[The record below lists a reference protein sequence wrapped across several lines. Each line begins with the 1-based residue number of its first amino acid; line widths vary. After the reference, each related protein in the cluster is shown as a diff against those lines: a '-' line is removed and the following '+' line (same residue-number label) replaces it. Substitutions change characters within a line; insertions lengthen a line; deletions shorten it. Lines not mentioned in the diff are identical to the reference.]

1 MSAIFTL
8 LSQVDRC
15 YGWKATHNGSIRDC
29 LSKQDENT
37 SREFQDRADQIKVQL
52 MEQGLNAELY
62 WRNTDLGRTVS
73 LVPTSAISGEGVTDL
88 LLLLCKLTQTR
99 MAQSLMY
106 VDTLQCTILEV
117 KQLEGL
123 GTTLDVILV
132 NGTLR
137 EGDRIAV
144 SHKPFSP
151 PLSFAF
157 GGVCELL

>member
-1 MSAIFTL
+1 M
-8 LSQVDRC
+8 DRC
-15 YGWKATHNGSIRDC
+15 YGWKATPNGSIGDS
-29 LSKQDENT
+29 LAKQEENT
-37 SREFQDRADQIKVQL
+37 KREFQDRADHIKVQL

-62 WRNTDLGRTVS
+62 WRNTDLGHTVS

-106 VDTLQCTILEV
+106 VSTLQCTILEV

-137 EGDRIAV
+137 EGDRIV
-144 SHKPFSP
+144 VRN
-151 PLSFAF
+151 LR
-157 GGVCELL
+157 